1 MVSLFTYVFQINK
14 PSFRMRKNIKMFK
27 IQYKM
32 IILFTRERN
41 LYPASKNEDVV
52 SSSPVIYDFT
62 SKKSNVSILKRA
74 YI

>member
-1 MVSLFTYVFQINK
+1 
-14 PSFRMRKNIKMFK
+14 MRKNIKMFI

-32 IILFTRERN
+32 IILLTRERN

-62 SKKSNVSILKRA
+62 SKKSYVRILKRA